1 MATTFVKGQEVKLR
15 AVTPE
20 GPVVKLRMDED
31 GAFFYL
37 LEWID
42 AEGNTQERWFAESDL
57 TAA

>member
-1 MATTFVKGQEVKLR
+1 
-15 AVTPE
+15 
-20 GPVVKLRMDED
+20 MDED